1 MMDQETL
8 KALALE
14 TLQSPRTAADKI
26 IALALNRDIL
36 WTALFLVAAVNSI
49 VYSFSLLL
57 HDASALPSFLTNPL
71 IFFVI
76 VSGVLVMSV
85 HAFYWMGRAAGG
97 TGDLGDLLALMVW
110 LQALRAIAQF
120 VLFVLTLLSPVLA
133 QLFSLVVGAFGL
145 WITVNFITQAL
156 HLRSLLHGLGVLVL
170 AAVGLVFGLLLLG
183 GLIGLVAI
191 GVPAN
196 V

>member
-1 MMDQETL
+1 MDQDAL

-14 TLQSPRTAADKI
+14 TIQSPRTAADKI
-26 IALALNRDIL
+26 MALPLNRDVL
-36 WTALFLVAAVNSI
+36 WTGLFLVAAVNSI

-57 HDASALPSFLTNPL
+57 HDTSALPQFLTNPL

-76 VSGVLVMSV
+76 VSGVLAMSV
-85 HAFYWMGRAAGG
+85 HAFYWMGRFAGG
-97 TGDLGDLLALMVW
+97 TGDLGDLLALMIW
-110 LQALRAIAQF
+110 LQALRAVAQF
-120 VLFVLTLLSPVLA
+120 VLLILTLLSPVLA
-133 QLFSLVVGAFGL
+133 QLFSLVVGALGL

-156 HLRSLLHGLGVLVL
+156 HLRSLLHGLGVLVV

-183 GLIGLVAI
+183 GLIGLAAL

>member
-1 MMDQETL
+1 MMDQDAL

-14 TLQSPRTAADKI
+14 TIQSPRTAADKI
-26 IALALNRDIL
+26 MALPLNRDVL
-36 WTALFLVAAVNSI
+36 WTGLFLVAAVNSI

-57 HDASALPSFLTNPL
+57 HDTSALPQFLTNPL

-85 HAFYWMGRAAGG
+85 HAFYWMGRFAGG
-97 TGDLGDLLALMVW
+97 TGDLGDLLALMIW
-110 LQALRAIAQF
+110 LQALRAVAQF
-120 VLFVLTLLSPVLA
+120 VLLILTLLSPVLA
-133 QLFSLVVGAFGL
+133 QLFSLVVGALGL

-156 HLRSLLHGLGVLVL
+156 HLRSLLHGLGVLVV

-183 GLIGLVAI
+183 GLIGLAAL